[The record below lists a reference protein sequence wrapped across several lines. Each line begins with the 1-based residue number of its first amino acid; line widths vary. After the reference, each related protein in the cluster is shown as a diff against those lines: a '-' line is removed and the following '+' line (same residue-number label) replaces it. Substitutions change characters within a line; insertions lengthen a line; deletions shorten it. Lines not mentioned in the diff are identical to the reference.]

1 MQMLKK
7 LFNSDKKYYLELDEI
22 KDSEIVQ
29 SAVKTAE
36 KAADVVKDKVADVAN
51 SQPVQSAV
59 KTAEKAADAAQDKL
73 ASVVT
78 TETNQTP
85 IQANS
90 KQNNKT
96 KANTKAKQNG
106 KVAPASAT
114 KSNEKQTQPSLKDSG
129 ASSFDPPFWVAAM
142 YNNNGSG
149 TNSDGQMAEQTFAT
163 DNLMPTATKY
173 RRRPGGSLS
182 KFRDMAK
189 QAKTPRS

>member
-36 KAADVVKDKVADVAN
+36 KAADVVKDKVSDIAN
-51 SQPVQSAV
+51 SQPVQDAV
-59 KTAEKAADAAQDKL
+59 KTATEAADVAQDKL

-78 TETNQTP
+78 TETP
-85 IQANS
+85 VKENS
-90 KQNNKT
+90 QQNNKTKT

-106 KVAPASAT
+106 KAAPGSAT
-114 KSNEKQTQPSLKDSG
+114 TSKEKQTQPSLKDSG

-142 YNNNGSG
+142 YNNNASG
-149 TNSDGQMAEQTFAT
+149 TNSDGQMAGQTFAT
-163 DNLMPTATKY
+163 DNLMPTVTTY

-182 KFRDMAK
+182 KFKDMAK